1 MATGPMSAPH
11 RTLPPNAAA
20 PPPDRRTHPRGRVHL
35 FWDFL
40 FAALRLI
47 GRHARGFYATVGIFL
62 VFGGVIALAGTW
74 AFSAVAGAVREGAT
88 QRFDDYV
95 MRQVAL
101 HQTELLERGAIEIT
115 FLGTGLVVMTIVAI
129 SSLFL
134 YLSRHRYSAGLLLFA
149 TLGALVLNTLLK
161 ASFDR
166 PRPQIFQW
174 GTHVLSSSF
183 PSGHAMSATVVYSM
197 VAFLAARLEAKRW
210 VRWLVIL
217 VAVVLIVL
225 IGSSRVYLGVHYP
238 SDILAGVLMGFAW
251 AGFCL
256 AMFEA
261 VTLVGR
267 RAAPMEMA
275 KQELPPPP
283 HEHGSKDAAPTT
295 DAPKEVDLTP
305 GQVDRAVEGAKAEKD
320 AKG

>member
-1 MATGPMSAPH
+1 MTTPDRTPAPASV
-11 RTLPPNAAA
+11 PPA
-20 PPPDRRTHPRGRVHL
+20 PDDRRTRPRGHIHF
-35 FWDFL
+35 FWDLL
-40 FAALRLI
+40 FSALRLI
-47 GRHARGFYATVGIFL
+47 GRHAHGFYTTVGIFL
-62 VFGGVIALAGTW
+62 VLGGIVALLGAW
-74 AFSAVAGAVREGAT
+74 AFIEVAGAVREGAT
-88 QRFDDYV
+88 QGFDDYV
-95 MRQVAL
+95 MRQVGAR
-101 HQTELLERGAIEIT
+101 QTEPLERAALEIT

-134 YLSRHRYSAGLLLFA
+134 YLSRHRYSAALLLFA
-149 TLGALVLNTLLK
+149 TAGALILNNVLK

-197 VAFLAARLEAKRW
+197 VAFLAARLEARRW
-210 VRWLVIL
+210 IRAIVIL
-217 VAVVLIVL
+217 IAIVLIAL

-267 RAAPMEMA
+267 RAAPVEMA

-283 HEHGSKDAAPTT
+283 HDPPAPQ
-295 DAPKEVDLTP
+295 EVELTK
-305 GQVDRAVEGAKAEKD
+305 GQVDRAVEGAKDDKRE
-320 AKG
+320 G